1 MTSRELS
8 VSAAVEELEMYRVEL
23 TCFCNR
29 MLGSPDAEDAVQ
41 ETFIRA
47 LRGFDQFEGR
57 GSLRSWLYR
66 IARNVCLDILEARKR
81 RALPIDLGPA
91 SEPTADNMSTLP
103 RAFWTEPPN
112 DRIVPEAD
120 PAAVADT
127 REAVRLAV
135 IAALRHLRP
144 RQRAVLIL
152 CEVLRWRASEVAEL
166 LETSVASVTSALQRA
181 RATLAA
187 MDLSAETS
195 LSADGVDA
203 KLLARVHTGVLGEQV
218 GCEALA
224 TPRGGHAKTEEVG
237 AGRVRDP
244 AR

>member
-1 MTSRELS
+1 MTGREPR

-66 IARNVCLDILEARKR
+66 IARNVCLDLLEARKR
-81 RALPIDLGPA
+81 RAIPIDLGPA
-91 SEPTADNMSTLP
+91 GGPAADNVNTLP
-103 RAFWTEPPN
+103 RPFWTDPP
-112 DRIVPEAD
+112 DRRNVPGAD

-127 REAVRLAV
+127 HETVRLAV

-195 LSADGVDA
+195 ISADVVDA
-203 KLLARVHTGVLGEQV
+203 KLLARYVQAFESYDMD
-218 GCEALA
+218 ALTQLINVDA
-224 TPRGGHAKTEEVG
+224 YTSISR
-237 AGRVRDP
+237 
-244 AR
+244 

>member
-1 MTSRELS
+1 MTGRAPR
-8 VSAAVEELEMYRVEL
+8 VSAAVEEFEKYRVEL

-47 LRGFDQFEGR
+47 LRGFDKFEER

-66 IARNVCLDILEARKR
+66 IARNVCLDILEGRKR
-81 RALPIDLGPA
+81 RAVPIDLGPA
-91 SEPTADNMSTLP
+91 NEPTADNVSPLP
-103 RAFWTEPPN
+103 RAVWTDEP
-112 DRIVPEAD
+112 DRRNVPVAD
-120 PAAVADT
+120 PADIADT
-127 REAVRLAV
+127 RETVRLAV

-152 CEVLRWRASEVAEL
+152 CEVLRWRAVEVAEL
-166 LETSVASVTSALQRA
+166 LETSVASVNSELQRA

-195 LSADGVDA
+195 ISADGVDA
-203 KLLARVHTGVLGEQV
+203 KLLARYVQAFDSYDMD
-218 GCEALA
+218 ALTQLIHVDA
-224 TPRGGHAKTEEVG
+224 YTSISRGLA
-237 AGRVRDP
+237 
-244 AR
+244 